1 MADDGAHGAPNEVP
15 LATRL
20 EEANALKAL
29 GNDQY
34 GKKNYAV
41 AITHYTDALARLPPR
56 PDAASADA
64 DADADA
70 GDGARA
76 DDEAKVMEVGDDE
89 PIGSTPVHTVSL
101 EEHLVFE
108 EVGQLRVK
116 LYANL
121 AASHLKL
128 EQYNEA
134 IIASTEVL
142 CEEPTNVKA
151 LHRRAVAHE
160 QLGGW
165 SHLNDAMRDYERLA
179 DLDTEGYV
187 PTSFRGELQA
197 NKQRIAQRVQEAG
210 EQEKGEMLGKLK
222 KLGNS
227 VLGYFGLSTD
237 NFQLTP
243 QDNGGYSLN
252 FVR

>member
-1 MADDGAHGAPNEVP
+1 MADDGAHGAPSEAP

-56 PDAASADA
+56 PDEASAEADDDA
-64 DADADA
+64 EA
-70 GDGARA
+70 GDEAQA
-76 DDEAKVMEVGDDE
+76 DGEAKLTEVDE
-89 PIGSTPVHTVSL
+89 SEPVGSTPVHTVSL

-128 EQYNEA
+128 VRTA
-134 IIASTEVL
+134 
-142 CEEPTNVKA
+142 
-151 LHRRAVAHE
+151 
-160 QLGGW
+160 
-165 SHLNDAMRDYERLA
+165 
-179 DLDTEGYV
+179 
-187 PTSFRGELQA
+187 
-197 NKQRIAQRVQEAG
+197 RV
-210 EQEKGEMLGKLK
+210 
-222 KLGNS
+222 
-227 VLGYFGLSTD
+227 
-237 NFQLTP
+237 
-243 QDNGGYSLN
+243 
-252 FVR
+252 

>member
-1 MADDGAHGAPNEVP
+1 MADDGAHGAPNEAP

-56 PDAASADA
+56 ADDASADA
-64 DADADA
+64 DADAAA
-70 GDGARA
+70 GEDGRA
-76 DDEAKVMEVGDDE
+76 DDEAKVTEVDDDE
-89 PIGSTPVHTVSL
+89 PVGSTPVHTVSL

-128 EQYNEA
+128 
-134 IIASTEVL
+134 V
-142 CEEPTNVKA
+142 
-151 LHRRAVAHE
+151 R
-160 QLGGW
+160 
-165 SHLNDAMRDYERLA
+165 
-179 DLDTEGYV
+179 TEGLTGRSSTTRRSSRA
-187 PTSFRGELQA
+187 P
-197 NKQRIAQRVQEAG
+197 RVR
-210 EQEKGEMLGKLK
+210 
-222 KLGNS
+222 
-227 VLGYFGLSTD
+227 D
-237 NFQLTP
+237 LT
-243 QDNGGYSLN
+243 
-252 FVR
+252 

>member
-1 MADDGAHGAPNEVP
+1 MADDGAHGAPSEAP

-56 PDAASADA
+56 PDEASAEADDDA
-64 DADADA
+64 EA
-70 GDGARA
+70 GDEAPA
-76 DDEAKVMEVGDDE
+76 DGEAKLTEVDE
-89 PIGSTPVHTVSL
+89 SEPVGSTPVHTVSL

-128 EQYNEA
+128 
-134 IIASTEVL
+134 
-142 CEEPTNVKA
+142 
-151 LHRRAVAHE
+151 
-160 QLGGW
+160 
-165 SHLNDAMRDYERLA
+165 
-179 DLDTEGYV
+179 
-187 PTSFRGELQA
+187 
-197 NKQRIAQRVQEAG
+197 
-210 EQEKGEMLGKLK
+210 
-222 KLGNS
+222 
-227 VLGYFGLSTD
+227 
-237 NFQLTP
+237 
-243 QDNGGYSLN
+243 
-252 FVR
+252 VRTARF